1 MSPILKSLRDSLF
14 VEKIDYP
21 WFKCT
26 IIIITMQALTRRLC
40 VINPVFSRSYTLQQ
54 LFDTVDKLDEST
66 RQNTNQIYRLNQIC
80 RELSRRV
87 DELELKTERKT
98 VIFENPLGSGF
109 EIQDAEI
116 KGFQGKASR

>member
-1 MSPILKSLRDSLF
+1 
-14 VEKIDYP
+14 
-21 WFKCT
+21 
-26 IIIITMQALTRRLC
+26 MQALTRRLC